1 MGPTEGIDD
10 GEAQGWQKT
19 MLVGSRE
26 NNIWTCSTV
35 LVGGFNVMAGGT
47 VDGDGR
53 FMLVESGCIIGIAGS

>member
-1 MGPTEGIDD
+1 
-10 GEAQGWQKT
+10 

-26 NNIWTCSTV
+26 NNIWTCSTI

-47 VDGDGR
+47 ADGDGR